1 MDMSLQ
7 KILKALGD
15 PIRRDILELLKN
27 KTMTATEI
35 ANQFYIS
42 APAISRHLNV
52 LKDADLIRMTRQG
65 KYLVYELNAS
75 VLEEVLIWISSFETK
90 KEKRY
95 EPEKDL
101 KEC

>member
-1 MDMSLQ
+1 MSLQ
-7 KILKALGD
+7 KTLKALGD

-95 EPEKDL
+95 EREKDL